1 MPAVLADAT
10 WLDAPTGSLVLVPV
24 GSIEQHGPH
33 LPLDTDSVIAEAVA
47 HRCADA
53 LARHRADEPV
63 VVAPVVTYGASGE
76 HQAFRGTCSIGT
88 EALGMVTVELIR
100 SIRTWADRVVLV
112 NGHGG
117 NVPALRAA
125 VSQLRA
131 EGHAVAWASC
141 ATRDTGGRGDA
152 HAGFSETS
160 LMMHLRPRAVRLE
173 RAEPGNTAPID
184 ALLPRLVVGGV
195 AAVSDNGVLGD
206 PTGASAAKGARLLGT
221 MAADVTR
228 SIVSWQPDGTGQL
241 RLPAGSRQ

>member
-1 MPAVLADAT
+1 MTAVLADAP
-10 WLDAPTGSLVLVPV
+10 WLDVPPGSLVLVPV
-24 GSIEQHGPH
+24 GSTEQHGPH
-33 LPLDTDSVIAEAVA
+33 LPLDTDSAIADAVA
-47 HRCADA
+47 HRCAES

-63 VVAPVVTYGASGE
+63 LVAPVVTYGASGE

-88 EALGMVTVELIR
+88 EALRMVTVELVR
-100 SIRTWADRVVLV
+100 SIRTWAERVVLV

-141 ATRDTGGRGDA
+141 ATRDTGGQGDA

-160 LMMHLRPRAVRLE
+160 LMLHLRPRAVRLE
-173 RAEPGNTAPID
+173 RAEPGNTTPIER
-184 ALLPRLVVGGV
+184 LLPRLVADGV
-195 AAVSDNGVLGD
+195 AAVSVNGVLGD
-206 PTGASAAKGARLLGT
+206 PTGASAAEGARLFAQ

-228 SIVSWQPDGTGQL
+228 SIESWQPDSTGRL
-241 RLPAGSRQ
+241 RLPAGTRV

>member
-1 MPAVLADAT
+1 MTVVLADAT
-10 WLDAPTGSLVLVPV
+10 WLDAPAGSLVLVPV
-24 GSIEQHGPH
+24 GSTEQHGPH
-33 LPLDTDSVIAEAVA
+33 LPLDTDAVIADAVA
-47 HRCADA
+47 HRCAES
-53 LARHRADEPV
+53 LPRHPADDPV
-63 VVAPVVTYGASGE
+63 VVAPVVAYGASGE

-88 EALGMVTVELIR
+88 DALRMVTVELVR

-141 ATRDTGGRGDA
+141 ATRDTDGQGDA

-160 LMMHLRPRAVRLE
+160 LMLHLRPHAVRLE
-173 RAEPGNTAPID
+173 RAEPGNTTPIER
-184 ALLPRLVVGGV
+184 LLPRLVADGV
-195 AAVSDNGVLGD
+195 AAVSVNGVLGD
-206 PTGASAAKGARLLGT
+206 PTGASAAEGARLFAQ

-228 SIVSWQPDGTGQL
+228 SIESWQPDGTGRL
-241 RLPAGSRQ
+241 RLPAGTRV

>member
-24 GSIEQHGPH
+24 GSMEQHGPH
-33 LPLDTDSVIAEAVA
+33 LPLDTDSVIADAVA
-47 HRCADA
+47 HRCAEA
-53 LARHRADEPV
+53 LAQHRGDEPA

-88 EALGMVTVELIR
+88 EALRMVTVELVR

-131 EGHAVAWASC
+131 EGHTVAWASC
-141 ATRDTGGRGDA
+141 ATRDSGGRGDA

-160 LMMHLRPRAVRLE
+160 LMMHLRPQAVRLD
-173 RAEPGNTAPID
+173 RAAPGNTAPIE
-184 ALLPRLVVGGV
+184 ALLPRLVVEGV
-195 AAVSDNGVLGD
+195 AAVSVTGVLGD
-206 PTGASAAKGARLLGT
+206 PTGASAAEGARLLGT
-221 MAADVTR
+221 MTADMTR
-228 SIVSWQPDGTGQL
+228 SIVTWQPDGTGHL
-241 RLPAGSRQ
+241 RLPPGPRE